1 MVATIAVVHNTPV
14 RDDTAV
20 TIETQGLTGGA
31 AIALSGGTS
40 SSPLPASENGTPPM
54 LLAAPDAGQDW
65 TQAARDA
72 FQQINQVLSENS
84 QSLNSAIKNIDTFA
98 GALARNSDKVDG
110 ILAGIERLTGGTAPA
125 DMPVYDL
132 VAATDFPAKPAEA
145 PAWTLVVPE
154 PSTLMGFNTDKILL
168 QPEGSESVAVANARW
183 GDNLPIL
190 VQAKVLQSF
199 ENAGYTQSVS
209 RTRDGLTG
217 DYQLLIDIRRFHIS
231 TAKDAVADIDFVA
244 KLANK
249 DGKIIAAK
257 TFQATAPAKSSDAQA
272 YIDAFDQAF
281 SKLEA
286 DLVDWTA
293 TTLASQPPPLAEPAA
308 PAEPAVGR
316 AAACRPAACR
326 AVGGRPRPA
335 PDSLKSLSRP
345 AASPAA
351 P

>member
-1 MVATIAVVHNTPV
+1 
-14 RDDTAV
+14 
-20 TIETQGLTGGA
+20 
-31 AIALSGGTS
+31 
-40 SSPLPASENGTPPM
+40 
-54 LLAAPDAGQDW
+54 
-65 TQAARDA
+65 
-72 FQQINQVLSENS
+72 
-84 QSLNSAIKNIDTFA
+84 
-98 GALARNSDKVDG
+98 
-110 ILAGIERLTGGTAPA
+110 
-125 DMPVYDL
+125 MPVYDL

-190 VQAKVLQSF
+190 VQAKVVQSF

-281 SKLEA
+281 SQARGRLGGLDRDHA
-286 DLVDWTA
+286 RQPATA
-293 TTLASQPPPLAEPAA
+293 ARRTRRARG
-308 PAEPAVGR
+308 PAVGR

-335 PDSLKSLSRP
+335 PDSLKSLRVGLP
-345 AASPAA
+345 RLQPLLDLNQRG
-351 P
+351 PLV

>member
-1 MVATIAVVHNTPV
+1 
-14 RDDTAV
+14 
-20 TIETQGLTGGA
+20 
-31 AIALSGGTS
+31 
-40 SSPLPASENGTPPM
+40 
-54 LLAAPDAGQDW
+54 
-65 TQAARDA
+65 
-72 FQQINQVLSENS
+72 
-84 QSLNSAIKNIDTFA
+84 
-98 GALARNSDKVDG
+98 
-110 ILAGIERLTGGTAPA
+110 
-125 DMPVYDL
+125 
-132 VAATDFPAKPAEA
+132 
-145 PAWTLVVPE
+145 
-154 PSTLMGFNTDKILL
+154 MGFNTDKILL
-168 QPEGSESVAVANARW
+168 QPEAGESVSVDNARW

-190 VQAKVLQSF
+190 VQAKVVQSF

-231 TAKDAVADIDFVA
+231 TAKDAVGDIDFVA

-308 PAEPAVGR
+308 PADQPSAEQPPADQPPAEPS
-316 AAACRPAACR
+316 AAA
-326 AVGGRPRPA
+326 
-335 PDSLKSLSRP
+335 PDQP
-345 AASPAA
+345 PT